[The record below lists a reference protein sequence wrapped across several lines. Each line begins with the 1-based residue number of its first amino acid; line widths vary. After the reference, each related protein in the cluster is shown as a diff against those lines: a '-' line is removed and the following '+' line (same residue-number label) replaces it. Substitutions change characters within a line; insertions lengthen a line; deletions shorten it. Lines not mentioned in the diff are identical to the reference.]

1 MFIIAR
7 AVPAMLTTSRGS
19 HSVMTTLSRKA
30 SRFMDPNVD
39 VVPGGRQGGG
49 SLPLFERFPRLESF
63 APRVRL
69 ARLPT
74 PVERLPVDG
83 TNAWIKRDDLTG
95 TVYGGNKVR
104 KLEFLLA
111 AAGSAGA
118 GRLVTVGAIGSHHA
132 LATTIY
138 GVAAGFDVTAVLMP
152 QPPTGHVRGVLRAM
166 AAHGAELR
174 IVRGPATVP
183 AGIAAARL
191 AHLRE
196 RVRTIPAGGSDAIG
210 TLGYVNAAL
219 ELERQREEGLC
230 PAFAEAHVA
239 GGTLGTAVG
248 LAVGL
253 AIAGAPTRVIAHRIT
268 SRAITNDRRAKRLV
282 RRTLALLGRAAR
294 ATGELPSTSDV
305 LARLRIDHSQIGRGY
320 GHATPAASDAAAWF
334 AEHAGLELDL
344 TYTAKAA
351 AGFLAA
357 ARRQPVGPIVYWHT
371 LSSADEAVDTA
382 HLDLEGFAPSIRRF
396 L

>member
-1 MFIIAR
+1 
-7 AVPAMLTTSRGS
+7 
-19 HSVMTTLSRKA
+19 
-30 SRFMDPNVD
+30 MDRNVD
-39 VVPGGRQGGG
+39 AGPGGRQGGE
-49 SLPLFERFPRLESF
+49 SLPLFERFPRLESL
-63 APRVRL
+63 APRVQL

-74 PVERLPVDG
+74 PVERLSLDG
-83 TNAWIKRDDLTG
+83 TDAWVKRDDLTG

-111 AAGSAGA
+111 AARTAGA
-118 GRLVTVGAIGSHHA
+118 DRLVTVGAIGSHHA

-138 GVAAGFDVTAVLMP
+138 GVAADFDVTAVLMP
-152 QPPTGHVRGVLRAM
+152 QPLTDHVRAVLHAM

-174 IVRGPATVP
+174 IVRGPASVP

-196 RVRTIPAGGSDAIG
+196 RVCTIPAGGSDEIG

-219 ELERQREEGLC
+219 EMERQREAGLC

-248 LAVGL
+248 LALGL
-253 AIAGAPTRVIAHRIT
+253 AIVGAPTRVIAHRIT

-282 RRTLALLGRAAR
+282 RRTLALLARAAP
-294 ATGELPSTSDV
+294 AAGALPLPADV
-305 LARLRIDHSQIGRGY
+305 MARLRIDHGQIGRGY
-320 GHATPAASDAAAWF
+320 GHATSAARDAAALLV
-334 AEHAGLELDL
+334 EHAGLELDL

-371 LSSADEAVDTA
+371 LSSADGGVDTTR
-382 HLDLEGFAPSIRRF
+382 LDLDGFAPSIRRF